1 MSKESLLNF
10 IRFGYWQFPF
20 LKKRGTGWEQSAH
33 RLLQTAVL
41 GLISG
46 LATALPAQSA
56 ENIYFDYGFFGR
68 VLPVSSL
75 EKFAADGTV
84 DTDLAPYI
92 SGLSPTTQER
102 FRTLLS
108 TPITELGPEVPKEI
122 SDPFAFSQWLR
133 TPIGDIALTSMGLLI
148 ETEARQNGQ
157 LALRSAMILATAD
170 PAGLSLIN
178 FIRFY
183 PTGGIRLNLPQILA
197 LADAID
203 TNIETTEYLV
213 DAAMQ
218 LSAAAAAA
226 EPDLDYSA
234 LPVLAETPQ
243 FEITQRS
250 LTLRDSQRDRA
261 YPVDLYFPEDLNAV
275 PGPIPVMVFSH
286 GYGDTRINP
295 ESVIAAQ
302 TLAAQ
307 GFLVAIPEHIGSNA
321 AFQDDLAIGLTHESF
336 EVMEFI
342 NRPLDIRFLLDTL
355 EQQNATEFQGRLQ
368 LEQVGIVGESFG
380 GYTALMTAGAT
391 IDVARLERQ
400 CDLEAEFEPD
410 TVNVALLI
418 QCRVLELVEL
428 PEAMQQ
434 LTNGSLVDDRISL
447 VIALAPLTN
456 LFGENGMNP
465 IQIPVVIAGGDYDVA
480 TPIVLEQLTA
490 FQWLTTPQKYFY
502 LAQNRSHTSAL
513 TRIILDQIYPKENLT
528 ESFYETEEWFFSLTN
543 SLIIAHGK
551 VHLLDDKSYYP
562 YLTSSYVEVNSSEP
576 KRIHLLRSFPDDF
589 YLLAD

>member
-1 MSKESLLNF
+1 MAKESPLNL
-10 IRFGYWQFPF
+10 IRFGNWLFSF
-20 LKKRGTGWEQSAH
+20 SKNRGTGWGQSAK
-33 RLLQTAVL
+33 RLLQTAAL
-41 GLISG
+41 GLLSG
-46 LATALPAQSA
+46 LATALPARSA
-56 ENIYFDYGFFGR
+56 ENIYFDYGLLGR

-84 DTDLAPYI
+84 DAELATYI
-92 SGLSPTTQER
+92 GSLSPAVQAR
-102 FRTLLS
+102 FRTLLN
-108 TPITELGPEVPKEI
+108 TPITDLGPEVPEAI
-122 SDPFAFSQWLR
+122 DDPFALSQWLY
-133 TPIGDIALTSMGLLI
+133 TPIGDIALTSIGLLI

-157 LALRSAMILATAD
+157 LALRSAMILATDD

-178 FIRFY
+178 LIRFY

-197 LADAID
+197 LAEAID
-203 TNIETTEYLV
+203 TNIETTAYLV
-213 DAAMQ
+213 DTAMQ
-218 LSAAAAAA
+218 FSAKAAAA

-261 YPVDLYFPEDLNAV
+261 YPVDLYFPADLDAV
-275 PGPIPVMVFSH
+275 SEPIPVMVFSH
-286 GYGDTRINP
+286 GYGDTRTNP
-295 ESVIAAQ
+295 ESVVAAQ
-302 TLAAQ
+302 ALAAH

-342 NRPLDIRFLLDTL
+342 NRPLDIHFLLDTL
-355 EQQNATEFQGRLQ
+355 EQQNTTEFQGRLQ
-368 LEQVGIVGESFG
+368 LERVGIVGESFG
-380 GYTALMTAGAT
+380 GYTALTTAGAT
-391 IDVARLERQ
+391 IDVARLEKQ

-410 TVNVALLI
+410 TVNIALLI
-418 QCRVLELVEL
+418 QCRVLELVAS
-428 PEAMQQ
+428 PEVMQQ
-434 LTNGSLVDDRISL
+434 LTNGSLADDRIGL

-465 IQIPVVIAGGDYDVA
+465 IQIPVVIGGGDYDVA

-513 TRIILDQIYPKENLT
+513 TRMILDQVYPKENLT
-528 ESFYETEEWFFSLTN
+528 EGFDEVEEWLFSLTD

-551 VHLLDDKSYYP
+551 VHLLGDESYRP
-562 YLTSSYVEVNSSEP
+562 YLTSAYVEVNSTEP
-576 KRIHLLRSFPDDF
+576 NRIHLLRSLPDEF
-589 YLLAD
+589 